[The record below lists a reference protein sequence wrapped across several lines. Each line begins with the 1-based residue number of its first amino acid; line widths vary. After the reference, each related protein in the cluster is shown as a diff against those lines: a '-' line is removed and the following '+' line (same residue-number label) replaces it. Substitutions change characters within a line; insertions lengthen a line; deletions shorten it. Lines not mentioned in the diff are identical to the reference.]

1 MSGDSNLIS
10 LPRVKV
16 SNGAMVKNEP
26 GKVNLKQ
33 IV

>member
-1 MSGDSNLIS
+1 MSRDSNLIS

-16 SNGAMVKNEP
+16 SNRVMAKNEI

-33 IV
+33 II